1 MGGRGCIYCTWLGY
15 IYLADGLIDNGLSFI
30 SCINFPKVQ
39 KFMVSLLWPNPPPTD
54 RVFKMLL
61 ILDSLR
67 SCIKL
72 YILQMGWFLD
82 MPVEITF
89 YDVLENLQPCYFKRG
104 ANG

>member
-1 MGGRGCIYCTWLGY
+1 MILNLGGVFDDQCYFRFSRVMKLSIPMGGRGCIYCTWLGY

-61 ILDSLR
+61 ILGSLR
-67 SCIKL
+67 SHIK
-72 YILQMGWFLD
+72 
-82 MPVEITF
+82 
-89 YDVLENLQPCYFKRG
+89 
-104 ANG
+104 